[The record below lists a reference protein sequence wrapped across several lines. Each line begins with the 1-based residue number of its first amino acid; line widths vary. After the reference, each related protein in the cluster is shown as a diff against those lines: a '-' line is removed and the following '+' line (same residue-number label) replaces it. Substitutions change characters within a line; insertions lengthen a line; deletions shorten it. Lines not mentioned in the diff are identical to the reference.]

1 MLFRS
6 TDRTKLELG
15 DDPSRDG
22 IYYMTFN
29 VVNTGSTDASYN
41 LDSIVM
47 TDSIDYN
54 GRILEKAYLLE
65 ASQRNYIVE
74 NGTYEDGIL
83 TVEANSVAKVKVSI
97 FLTDEDKTYL
107 DSTFANGMYVEGYIT
122 LDSIDSNID
131 LSIPWLAFY
140 GDWDD
145 APDRKSTRLN
155 SSH

>member
-1 MLFRS
+1 MNLH
-6 TDRTKLELG
+6 
-15 DDPSRDG
+15 RD
-22 IYYMTFN
+22 
-29 VVNTGSTDASYN
+29 
-41 LDSIVM
+41 
-47 TDSIDYN
+47 
-54 GRILEKAYLLE
+54 
-65 ASQRNYIVE
+65 
-74 NGTYEDGIL
+74 EDGIL

-145 APDRKSTRLN
+145 APIFDLSLI
-155 SSH
+155 HI

>member
-1 MLFRS
+1 M
-6 TDRTKLELG
+6 KQVKE
-15 DDPSRDG
+15 
-22 IYYMTFN
+22 
-29 VVNTGSTDASYN
+29 
-41 LDSIVM
+41 
-47 TDSIDYN
+47 
-54 GRILEKAYLLE
+54 
-65 ASQRNYIVE
+65 NYIVE

-140 GDWDD
+140 GDWMMLLFLMQHIMMIRMKYIL
-145 APDRKSTRLN
+145 P
-155 SSH
+155 SH